1 MTFQAS
7 VPRETCIENR
17 EKQNYTAQKIHQENQ
32 LGFCTLIRDF
42 TAIFLKFPNFRHTDD
57 KSTMSALFVA
67 IHGLYIIN
75 VRGLSALVSARTINR
90 IELPF
95 RYDPLA
101 CRAFP
106 IVRPSFPLWEARI
119 VDIFETWAAKE
130 NIRRIKKQL
139 LQPSIYLPN
148 AWHPIPACGFYNLYR
163 AWVQTFPNGKKNT
176 LSP

>member
-1 MTFQAS
+1 MKHAS
-7 VPRETCIENR
+7 KT
-17 EKQNYTAQKIHQENQ
+17 EKSKTTQHRKFIKKIQ

-75 VRGLSALVSARTINR
+75 VRGLSALVSARNINR

-95 RYDPLA
+95 RYDPIA

-106 IVRPSFPLWEARI
+106 IVRPPFPLWEARI

-130 NIRRIKKQL
+130 NIRRKKTIISAVYISAECVASDSG
-139 LQPSIYLPN
+139 LQIL
-148 AWHPIPACGFYNLYR
+148 
-163 AWVQTFPNGKKNT
+163 
-176 LSP
+176 